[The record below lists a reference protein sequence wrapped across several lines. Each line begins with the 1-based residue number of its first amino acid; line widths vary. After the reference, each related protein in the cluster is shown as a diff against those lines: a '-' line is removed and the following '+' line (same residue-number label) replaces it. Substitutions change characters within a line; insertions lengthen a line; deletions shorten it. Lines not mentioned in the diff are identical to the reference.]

1 MHRAQDGFPL
11 AGLFMLRCSIH
22 IGRARER
29 EKTMFDRLKS
39 ALRSL
44 RIPSAAD
51 LEERYL
57 AESTSL
63 VDLER
68 RQRQLDLARI
78 GKAPQPW

>member
-1 MHRAQDGFPL
+1 
-11 AGLFMLRCSIH
+11 
-22 IGRARER
+22 
-29 EKTMFDRLKS
+29 MFDRLKS

-44 RIPSAAD
+44 RMPSAAD